1 MPPTPSKETTSYRP
15 SRVPEG
21 TPMFRLGA
29 IETILTSVLK
39 IERVL
44 IVDYKANLRHECV
57 SKSRPS
63 GRGHGLQDPAG
74 EISRSEFAASRAQ
87 EDKDSNLMNSNVSTG
102 LSLSARIQR
111 RALET
116 LVLPLAQG
124 GGGHFRLRRFFI
136 IYLSELI
143 VYFVP

>member
-1 MPPTPSKETTSYRP
+1 
-15 SRVPEG
+15 
-21 TPMFRLGA
+21 MFRLGA

-87 EDKDSNLMNSNVSTG
+87 EDKDSHLMNSNVSTG
-102 LSLSARIQR
+102 LPLSARIQR

-116 LVLPLAQG
+116 FAPSTGAS
-124 GGGHFRLRRFFI
+124 RRRSFKVTAFFTS
-136 IYLSELI
+136 LTSRN
-143 VYFVP
+143 

>member
-87 EDKDSNLMNSNVSTG
+87 EDKDSQSNEFECKHRSAAKRADTKA
-102 LSLSARIQR
+102 SARD
-111 RALET
+111 
-116 LVLPLAQG
+116 VC
-124 GGGHFRLRRFFI
+124 
-136 IYLSELI
+136 S
-143 VYFVP
+143 